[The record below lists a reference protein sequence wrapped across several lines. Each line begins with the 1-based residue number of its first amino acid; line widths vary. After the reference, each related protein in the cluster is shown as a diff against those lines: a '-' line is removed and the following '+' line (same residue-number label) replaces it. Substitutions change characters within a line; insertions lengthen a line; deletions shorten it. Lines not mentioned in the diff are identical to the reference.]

1 MDKRVCGECQ
11 ACCTTISV
19 TDINKPKHTRCPN
32 QCAAGCA
39 IYDSRPQSCST
50 YKCSWLEGHGRLA
63 DRPDKSG
70 IIMET
75 LTFHQQG
82 KDPFTV
88 ICALSASPTPLRS
101 KHVRR
106 LAAMVVKDSIC
117 LVHLDSEIMIY
128 SKDKD
133 SETAQQAVVA
143 FLTQPI
149 HMADGIIDPSK
160 TITA

>member
-1 MDKRVCGECQ
+1 MRTCGECQ
-11 ACCTTISV
+11 TCCTTISV
-19 TDINKPKHTRCPN
+19 TDIGKPKHTRCPS

-39 IYDSRPQSCST
+39 IYASRPQSCQT

-75 LTFHQQG
+75 MMFHQQG
-82 KDPFTV
+82 REPFTMIIAMSADPF
-88 ICALSASPTPLRS
+88 PLRP

-117 LVHLDSEIMIY
+117 LVHLGSEITIF

-133 SETAQQAVVA
+133 AETAQRAVTA
-143 FLTQPI
+143 FMTQPI

-160 TITA
+160 TVTA

>member
-39 IYDSRPQSCST
+39 IYDSRPQSCQT
-50 YKCSWLEGHGRLA
+50 YKCSWLEGLGRVA

-75 LTFHQQG
+75 LAFHQQG
-82 KDPFTV
+82 REPFTLV
-88 ICALSASPTPLRS
+88 VAMGIDPECPGFRRV
-101 KHVRR
+101 KR
-106 LAAMVVKDSIC
+106 LAAGIVKDSVC
-117 LVHLDSEIMIY
+117 LIHLGSEIVIY

-133 SETAQQAVVA
+133 AETAQRAVTA
-143 FLTQPI
+143 FMTQPI
-149 HMADGIIDPSK
+149 HMADGIINPSK